1 LYNYEKLLILGN
13 GVLKVDNSLK
23 TVDNSG
29 ISVDNLAKTVDKE
42 RERKFGYWR
51 KLNIYGLSPVF
62 WFLSPVFA
70 FFSTISCS
78 YQPCCLNYF

>member
-1 LYNYEKLLILGN
+1 MLKTYLIQVFGFFLSLYNYEKLLILWN

-42 RERKFGYWR
+42 RRE
-51 KLNIYGLSPVF
+51 N
-62 WFLSPVFA
+62 
-70 FFSTISCS
+70 
-78 YQPCCLNYF
+78 